1 MLSSLQSII
10 HWGVS
15 EMHLDVGPELEV
27 FRDELR
33 SWIQDNRLDG
43 LEDLD
48 ERAVYFAGAG
58 LSERAADA
66 YRRWSERLLAAR
78 LICPQWP
85 EEVGGRGLT
94 GLHMAIVNEEFHRAR
109 VPRVSRGMGES
120 LVGPS
125 VIVHGTE
132 EQKAH
137 FLARIISGQDRYCQG
152 FSEPDHGSDLAGV
165 ETRGVVDGDEIVI
178 TGQKVWTSGAH
189 LANRL
194 FVLCRTD
201 PNVPKHQGL
210 SYVLVAMR
218 DNAIEIRSLRQATG
232 AAGFSQEYIS
242 GARAPLFN
250 VIGGLNNGWRV
261 AMTTLG
267 SERGGQAT
275 TQHLRYE
282 REFWDLVDEARK
294 HGRCDDPVVRQKLA
308 WAFTHVEIMRY
319 QGLRLLSILAALRA
333 PGPEASVA
341 KLFWSEYHKRLGSIA
356 VGVLG
361 TDGMLAGVD
370 GSGDGYRLARWQST
384 FIGSRAGT
392 IFSGTSQIQR
402 NIIAERVLGLPKE
415 PSTGGNDT

>member
-1 MLSSLQSII
+1 M
-10 HWGVS
+10 
-15 EMHLDVGPELEV
+15 
-27 FRDELR
+27 
-33 SWIQDNRLDG
+33 
-43 LEDLD
+43 
-48 ERAVYFAGAG
+48 YFAGGG
-58 LSERAADA
+58 LSGPAADA
-66 YRRWSERLLAAR
+66 YRQWSERLLAAR

-85 EEVGGRGLT
+85 EEVGGRGLS
-94 GLHMAIVNEEFHRAR
+94 GLHMAIVNDEFHRAR

-125 VIVHGTE
+125 IIVHGTE
-132 EQKAH
+132 EQKAY
-137 FLARIISGQDRYCQG
+137 FLPRIISGEDRYCQG

-210 SYVLVAMR
+210 SYVLVPMK
-218 DNAIEIRSLRQATG
+218 DNGIEIRPLRQATG
-232 AAGFSQEYIS
+232 ASGFSQEYIS

-267 SERGGQAT
+267 NERGGQAT

-294 HGRCDDPVVRQKLA
+294 RGRTDDLRVRQDLT
-308 WAFTHVEIMRY
+308 WAFTHVEMMRY
-319 QGLRLLSILAALRA
+319 QGLRLLSSLAAQSE

-341 KLFWSEYHKRLGSIA
+341 KLFWSEYHKRLGEIA
-356 VGVLG
+356 IGVLSA
-361 TDGMLAGVD
+361 DGMLAGVD
-370 GSGDGYRLARWQST
+370 GNDDGYRLARWQTT
-384 FIGSRAGT
+384 FIGSIAGT

-402 NIIAERVLGLPKE
+402 NIIAERVIGLPKE
-415 PSTGGNDT
+415 PSTGGNKT